1 MKAYDF
7 IIIANPSKKNTSN
20 NWFTILPM
28 EYLHRGIFTGTVVQL
43 FEHINH
49 VKKLIIEEN
58 NFQPFNGFHISAI
71 LQAGQRK
78 PAKWDQTRKLLASHY
93 HALPLDIAA

>member
-7 IIIANPSKKNTSN
+7 IIIANPSIKNTSN

-28 EYLHRGIFTGTVVQL
+28 EYLHRGIFTGTVIQL

-49 VKKLIIEEN
+49 VKNLIIEEN
-58 NFQPFNGFHISAI
+58 NFEPFNGFHISAI
-71 LQAGQRK
+71 LQSGQRK

-93 HALPLDIAA
+93 HALPLNIAA

>member
-7 IIIANPSKKNTSN
+7 IIIANPSTKKQNDN
-20 NWFTILPM
+20 LFIILPM
-28 EYLHRGIFTGTVVQL
+28 EYLHRGIFTGTVNQL
-43 FEHINH
+43 SDHLNH
-49 VKKLIIEEN
+49 VKNMIIEEN
-58 NFQPFNGFHISAI
+58 DFQPFDGFHISAI
-71 LQAGQRK
+71 LQSGQRK